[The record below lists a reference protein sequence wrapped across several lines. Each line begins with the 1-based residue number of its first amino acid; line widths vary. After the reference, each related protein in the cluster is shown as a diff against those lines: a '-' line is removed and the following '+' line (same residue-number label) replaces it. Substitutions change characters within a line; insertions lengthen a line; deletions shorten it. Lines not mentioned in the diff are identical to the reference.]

1 MAAGALVYRLKLR
14 LGLDIG
20 RLRPLVQPLFY
31 VYKAGRLSEASEAA
45 LLQVLMAAYT
55 ILKQVSAGSISTSLR
70 LRKKTVELY
79 LHHPLLVWHRL
90 H

>member
-31 VYKAGRLSEASEAA
+31 VYKAGRLSEASEEA

-55 ILKQVSAGSISTSLR
+55 IQVRAGSISTSLR